1 MPNNICFITPRYR
14 RAVARSTGC
23 PHNPSMSDDP
33 YAADAA
39 FYDAIHGDFRED
51 TGLWLS
57 FAGRTDQPVLEVG
70 CGTGRIALE
79 LARNGHEVTGIDPSA
94 AMLAIARA
102 KAEADALEVS
112 FIEGRATELALQR
125 EGYGLVLIPLDVFLY
140 CQDGEEQSSLLRTLG
155 ETLVFNGALAID
167 LPGPAS
173 GLDPDTNGQQMLVFS
188 GETED
193 GRVFDAIVFG
203 ERQLGVAAI
212 DAGTAGIDQVL
223 DPSRAAAFEHV
234 DEPDQVGL
242 RVGVRMR
249 HRVAHAGLRGEVD
262 DAREAAAREQ
272 VLHGADVGDV
282 HTLESEAALTL
293 QLRQARV
300 FQRRVV
306 VVV

>member
-1 MPNNICFITPRYR
+1 
-14 RAVARSTGC
+14 
-23 PHNPSMSDDP
+23 MSDDP

-140 CQDGEEQSSLLRTLG
+140 CQDGEEQVSLLRTLG

-167 LPGPAS
+167 LPGPAA

-193 GRVFDAIVFG
+193 GRVFDCYHLHEDDLALQT
-203 ERQLGVAAI
+203 R
-212 DAGTAGIDQVL
+212 
-223 DPSRAAAFEHV
+223 H
-234 DEPDQVGL
+234 L
-242 RVGVRMR
+242 RVTY
-249 HRVAHAGLRGEVD
+249 ETI
-262 DAREAAAREQ
+262 
-272 VLHGADVGDV
+272 GADGLVRRKIGEHELRYVHRFELEYLLARSGLVLADVYGDYDLGPL
-282 HTLESEAALTL
+282 TNNSE
-293 QLRQARV
+293 RMIVIAR
-300 FQRRVV
+300 RSDG
-306 VVV
+306 